1 MHFKCF
7 SYKILT
13 INHESVNSF
22 HKNEHA
28 FLSNSQRLFFW
39 YWFCKTTKIQL
50 QLNAGWLLHWQKATK
65 FVLHLRIL
73 HLKKHF
79 KSVTAQWRRVSEDG
93 AGSARLL
100 CVSLF
105 FLLHQN
111 ASKQHFQKHRL
122 PISIPH
128 PPRRGPSS
136 SATSLFSLTFPATF
150 EKTVKVYARQIAKIF
165 WNRTKYLP

>member
-13 INHESVNSF
+13 INHESVNSL

-28 FLSNSQRLFFW
+28 FLLNSQRLFFW

-100 CVSLF
+100 CVS
-105 FLLHQN
+105 FLPP
-111 ASKQHFQKHRL
+111 ASKRIKAALAKAPSPHLHPSPSPSRAFQL
-122 PISIPH
+122 
-128 PPRRGPSS
+128 G
-136 SATSLFSLTFPATF
+136 
-150 EKTVKVYARQIAKIF
+150 
-165 WNRTKYLP
+165 YLPFFCNISSNFRENR